1 MKRFVKIFVVTMLLV
16 ASLVMT
22 VSANDKYLNNTYV
35 MYDME
40 DETDI
45 DSGYVDRD
53 LKYWDDKYVRTETTR
68 KFSMQFLHYGIS
80 PDSKEGQALADFRV
94 ELNKQLQWFFMTF
107 KDENGKEYQIKFS
120 DVCLYKSYI
129 DLEPGKYTI
138 TKFEWQMNIFPIN
151 NPPIY
156 TVNSEYL
163 YTKEFI
169 VTDNL
174 KQIYIY
180 VDIPRLFYTA
190 TEEQHDEDTKE
201 VLRAIRP
208 FCEAVYTKD
217 GKPKKEYNHATDN
230 VREYE
235 MTSSDRYMEENGINP
250 FTGEPV
256 SQGGDVPT
264 TEPTTD
270 EVVTDDVIIIDP
282 PPTQSPD
289 SNDENVEVTQPV
301 TDAEDDD
308 SGNGNA
314 FLNWLKNNALTLIL
328 IVGVFTALMI
338 YTAIKKKKN

>member
-45 DSGYVDRD
+45 DSGYVDYD
-53 LKYWDDKYVRTETTR
+53 MEYVDDKYVRTETTR

-80 PDSKEGQALADFRV
+80 PDSKEGQALNDLKD
-94 ELNKQLQWFFMTF
+94 ELGDQLQWFFMTF
-107 KDENGKEYQIKFS
+107 KDENGKEYRVQFRE
-120 DVCLYKSYI
+120 YGPYMAYI

-138 TKFEWQMNIFPIN
+138 TKFEWQMNIFPID

-235 MTSSDRYMEENGINP
+235 MTRGDKEMESNGINP

-256 SQGGDVPT
+256 SQGGDVPA
-264 TEPTTD
+264 TEPATD
-270 EVVTDDVIIIDP
+270 EAGTGDVIIIDP

-289 SNDENVEVTQPV
+289 SNDESVEVTQPV
-301 TDAEDDD
+301 TDADDDD

-314 FLNWLKNNALTLIL
+314 FLNWLKNNGVVLG
-328 IVGVFTALMI
+328 IVGIIIIGSAIFI
-338 YTAIKKKKN
+338 IIKKKK